1 MKRFR
6 TPLSVSLLLSLLF
19 SIAPLALAS
28 PQQTGA
34 VVGKVLDELTG
45 NPLPGAVVTVDGI
58 TRSEESNRAGS
69 FQILRIPAGKHTLT
83 VTYLGYETAT
93 FEVEIE
99 AGRTIELEAK
109 IKPLPAIR
117 EAVTVQ
123 AEPSFIDGQAKALNQ
138 QKSALNIINVVSADQ
153 IGRFPDPNAAEATQR
168 IPGITIQ
175 RDQGEGRYVVVR
187 GTEPRLNSMMINGE
201 RIPSPEG
208 DIRNVA
214 LDVIPA
220 DLLEAI
226 EVSKALTPDMDA
238 DSIGGSVNLITKQ
251 APEKQRIA
259 FTLGLGYNEL
269 VRDGIQQLNGT
280 YGRRFFDNKL
290 GMVLSGSFFN
300 TDRGS
305 QNFESEFD
313 DGFLDTLELRDYRL
327 NRRRWGFN
335 GDLDYRLSKDSHLF
349 LRGIFNKFDDD
360 ELRRRLVNAVGDEAL
375 ERHLRDRYETQTI
388 YSIAAGG
395 RHLFNS
401 LWQLDYRLAF
411 SYAEEDE
418 PRNIQTIFIQEDVV
432 FQPNV
437 SPDSIN
443 PDNIQ
448 ANPLNED
455 INEFLLD
462 EIVVGKNI
470 TNERDW
476 VGSFNVATPFSAS
489 SGLGGLF
496 KFGGKYRYK
505 KKARNNEAVEF
516 GPEDDILL
524 SDFLDRDYQPRRFLD
539 GRYRPGN
546 QFVNPDSARRF
557 TSDFPFES
565 EKDFEE
571 DAADFVAKERVAA
584 AYVMTE
590 LYLGEKL
597 SLLPGLRFEH
607 TKVDTTGFEVLFDED
622 GDFASLNALTGSNS
636 YYQFLPGIHMRYRV
650 TPNTNIRAAFTR
662 SLARPNYVDLTPFQ
676 IINEEDEEITRGNT
690 ALDPTTS
697 WNFDLLGERYF
708 STIGVISGGIF
719 YKRLKDNIFL
729 FNSEEIRNGAE
740 FDVTQPLNGE
750 SARLFGVELAFQNQL
765 RFLPSPFDGFGIYAN
780 YTYVDS
786 EADLLDRTIRLPGQ
800 AEHSGNFAVFYEK
813 FGFQGRLSLNYH
825 GRYIEEVASEA
836 ARDIFF
842 DSHAQW
848 DFSASQ
854 RVTRHLR
861 VFADVINL
869 TNEPFRRFEGFANRP
884 LQEEYYRWW
893 ATAGIKIDF

>member
-1 MKRFR
+1 MKRLH
-6 TPLSVSLLLSLLF
+6 TLLSVSLMASLF
-19 SIAPLALAS
+19 FITPLALAA

-45 NPLPGAVVTVDGI
+45 SPLPGAVVAVEGLA
-58 TRSEESNRAGS
+58 RSEESNRAGS
-69 FQILRIPAGKHTLT
+69 FQLLRIPTGKHTIT

-93 FEVEIE
+93 FEVEIQP
-99 AGRTIELEAK
+99 GRTSEIEAK
-109 IKPLPAIR
+109 IKPLPEVR
-117 EAVTVQ
+117 ESVTVQ

-153 IGRFPDPNAAEATQR
+153 IGRFPDPNAAEAAQR
-168 IPGITIQ
+168 VPGITIQ

-201 RIPSPEG
+201 RVPSPEG

-238 DSIGGSVNLITKQ
+238 DSIGGSVNLVTKQ

-259 FTLGLGYNEL
+259 FTLGLGYNEI

-280 YGRRFFDNKL
+280 YGRRFFNDKL
-290 GMVLSGSFFN
+290 GMVVSGSFFN

-305 QNFESEFD
+305 QNFEAEYD
-313 DGFLDTLELRDYRL
+313 DGFLDTLDLRDYHL
-327 NRRRWGFN
+327 NRTRWGLN
-335 GDLDYRLSKDSHLF
+335 TDLDYRLSKDSHLF

-360 ELRRRLVNAVGDEAL
+360 EYRRRLVSAVGDDAL
-375 ERHLRDRYETQTI
+375 ERHLRDRYESQTI

-401 LWQLDYRLAF
+401 LWQLDYKLAF
-411 SYAEEDE
+411 SYAQEDE
-418 PRNIQTIFIQEDVV
+418 PRNLQTIFIQEDVV

-437 SPDSIN
+437 SPDRIS

-448 ANPLNED
+448 SNPLNED
-455 INEFLLD
+455 INEYVLD
-462 EIVVGKNI
+462 EMVLGKNI

-476 VGSFNVATPFSAS
+476 VGSFNLATPFTL
-489 SGLGGLF
+489 SGRQGGLF

-505 KKARNNEAVEF
+505 KKARNNEEIEF
-516 GPEDDILL
+516 SPEEDILL
-524 SDFLDRDYQPRRFLD
+524 TDFLDRSYEPRQFLD

-546 QFVNPDSARRF
+546 QFVNPDAARQF
-557 TSDFPFES
+557 TSNFDFES
-565 EKDFEE
+565 EKNFEE
-571 DAADFVAKERVAA
+571 DTADFVVKEKVAA
-584 AYVMTE
+584 AYAMTE

-607 TKVDTTGFEVLFDED
+607 TKVDSTGFEALFNTD
-622 GDFASLNALTGSNS
+622 GDFESLRALTGSNS
-636 YYQFLPGIHMRYRV
+636 YYQFLPGIHMRYRI
-650 TPNTNIRAAFTR
+650 TPNANIRAAFTR
-662 SLARPNYVDLTPFQ
+662 TLARPNYVDLTPFQ
-676 IINEEDEEITRGNT
+676 IINEEDEEITRGNPS
-690 ALDPTTS
+690 LDPTTS

-708 STIGVISGGIF
+708 STIGVLSAGLF
-719 YKRLKDNIFL
+719 YKRLKNNIFL
-729 FNSEEIRNGAE
+729 FTSEETRNGTE
-740 FDVTQPLNGE
+740 FDVTEPLNGE
-750 SARLFGVELAFQNQL
+750 SGRMFGVEVAFQNQL
-765 RFLPSPFDGFGIYAN
+765 RFLPKPFDGFGIYAN

-786 EADLLDRTIRLPGQ
+786 GADLLSRKIRLPGQ

-813 FGFQGRLSLNYH
+813 FGFMGRLSLNYH
-825 GRYIEEVASEA
+825 GQYIEEVAEES

-854 RVTRHLR
+854 RVTRKLR
-861 VFADVINL
+861 VFIDVINL
-869 TNEPFRRFEGFANRP
+869 TNEPLRRFEGFSNRP
-884 LQEEYYRWW
+884 LQEEYYKWW